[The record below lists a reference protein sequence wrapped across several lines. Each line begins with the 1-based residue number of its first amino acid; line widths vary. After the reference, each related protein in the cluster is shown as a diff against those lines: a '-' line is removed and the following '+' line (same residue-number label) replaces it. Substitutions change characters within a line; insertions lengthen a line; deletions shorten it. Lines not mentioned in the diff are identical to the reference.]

1 MADVGKGV
9 SGPRLISQGEIGDHK
24 PHCEVE
30 IQVLSTFH
38 VPVLC

>member
-1 MADVGKGV
+1 MADVGKGAN
-9 SGPRLISQGEIGDHK
+9 GPRLISQREIGDHK

-30 IQVLSTFH
+30 IQFLSTFH